1 MRDISLHLMDIV
13 QNSLR
18 AQAKLVQIR
27 MTISTNGVLLLSVK
41 DDGTGMDSELL
52 SRVKSP
58 FATTRT
64 ERGIGLGL
72 PLFAQNARLTGGDVT
87 VQSALG
93 KGTVV
98 TAVFHTDHIDCL
110 PVGDLAGTLLSL
122 VVACPETPD
131 FVFELTAPGGQAS
144 LDTRLMREALKGV
157 RLNEPE
163 VIAWLQSSLQ
173 EEIQQVFGGT
183 EYEIHR

>member
-1 MRDISLHLMDIV
+1 M
-13 QNSLR
+13 
-18 AQAKLVQIR
+18 
-27 MTISTNGVLLLSVK
+27 
-41 DDGTGMDSELL
+41 
-52 SRVKSP
+52 
-58 FATTRT
+58 
-64 ERGIGLGL
+64 
-72 PLFAQNARLTGGDVT
+72 
-87 VQSALG
+87 G